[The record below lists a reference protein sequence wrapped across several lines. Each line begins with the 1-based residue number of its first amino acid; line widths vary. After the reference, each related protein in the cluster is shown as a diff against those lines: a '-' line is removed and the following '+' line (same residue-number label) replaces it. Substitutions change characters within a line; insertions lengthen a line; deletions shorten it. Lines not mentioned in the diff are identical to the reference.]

1 MQPTV
6 IMKSR
11 VPGLTQRKLAEFV
24 AVVRKH
30 IRLAGAVT
38 VLVTSSKEMRVLN
51 ERFRGKAQATDVL
64 SFPGPAF
71 TDGFAGDIAISLD
84 IAARN
89 ARAFGHPISGE
100 VKVLVLHGVLHLAGY
115 DHESDRG
122 EMTRLEGRLRRKL
135 SLPTALIERA
145 VPAQGRKGKQLLRS
159 KT

>member
-24 AVVRKH
+24 AELSEH
-30 IRLAGAVT
+30 IRLAGAVK
-38 VLVTSSKEMRVLN
+38 VLVTSSKEMKILN
-51 ERFRGKAQATDVL
+51 SRFRGKAQATDVL
-64 SFPGPAF
+64 SFPGPGF

-89 ARAFGHPISGE
+89 ARAFGHPISAE

-145 VPAQGRKGKQLLRS
+145 VPAHGQKGKQLLHS